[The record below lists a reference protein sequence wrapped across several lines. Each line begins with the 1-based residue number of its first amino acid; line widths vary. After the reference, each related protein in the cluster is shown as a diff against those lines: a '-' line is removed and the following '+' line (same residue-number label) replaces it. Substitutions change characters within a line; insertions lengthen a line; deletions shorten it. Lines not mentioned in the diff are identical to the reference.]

1 MRKPFSAF
9 LLAGVTLIAMSSAV
23 MAEALRMGFDVYV
36 SGLRVMKVNFDGDI
50 TTKTYRGAVRI
61 RPKGFAKLFLK
72 KRLEMR
78 TQGVFNDAHA
88 KPQEF
93 RYHSRKKSREKS
105 AVVRW
110 QGGRVVSWTRKPPAS
125 EAERRQVL
133 AAIASGAL
141 DPLSALFTLGRRQ
154 GANLCSG
161 RFRVF
166 DGLDVYDLKLVQ
178 LGQTRVGNMNY
189 AGPALKCR
197 MIYVPIAGMSEKKKR
212 KQLRNPPVFTVWLA
226 RVKSAA
232 AGPIW
237 VPVQASGRLKGRPF
251 TASLSAATL
260 GGGPLRAA
268 TN

>member
-1 MRKPFSAF
+1 MGKPISIA
-9 LLAGVTLIAMSSAV
+9 LLAGAV
-23 MAEALRMGFDVYV
+23 LFATNAAAAEALKLKFDVYV
-36 SGLRVMKVNFDGDI
+36 SGLRVMNVDFNGNVSARSYDGS
-50 TTKTYRGAVRI
+50 VRI
-61 RPKGFAKLFLK
+61 RPRGFARMFLK

-78 TQGVFNDAHA
+78 TQGIFNDAHA

-93 RYHSRKKSREKS
+93 HYRSRKKGKEKT

-110 QGGRVVSWTRKPPAS
+110 KGGRIVSWTRKPPTSAT
-125 EAERRQVL
+125 ERKQVL
-133 AAIASGAL
+133 AAAARAV
-141 DPLSALFTLGRRQ
+141 DPLSALFALGRRKES
-154 GANLCSG
+154 NPCTG
-161 RFRVF
+161 RFRIF

-178 LGQTRVGNMNY
+178 LGRTKVGNMNY

-237 VPVQASGRLKGRPF
+237 VPVQAAGRLKGRPF
-251 TASLSAATL
+251 TASLGAAAL